1 VVGAVV
7 GAVLRG
13 ELVVQGVAATVAQ
26 QILLVQM
33 ELLTRV
39 AAAVAA
45 VRITQLII
53 LDMQAAQAAQELS

>member
-1 VVGAVV
+1 VA
-7 GAVLRG
+7 
-13 ELVVQGVAATVAQ
+13 AATVAQ

-39 AAAVAA
+39 AAVAAA

-53 LDMQAAQAAQELS
+53 LDMQAAQAAQES